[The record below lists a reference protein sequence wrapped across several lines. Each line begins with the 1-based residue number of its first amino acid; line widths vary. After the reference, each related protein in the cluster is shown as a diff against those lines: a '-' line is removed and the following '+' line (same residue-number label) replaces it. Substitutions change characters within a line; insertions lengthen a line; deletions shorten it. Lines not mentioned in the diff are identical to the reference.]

1 MTTARSELDLGET
14 PPDAAVDVLIPVAV
28 DTAYS
33 YRVPRGMTLEPG
45 AFVRIPLGAR
55 FATGVVWSASRA
67 GGGNLKSVAEALDR
81 RPLQGPLRDFIDWTG
96 RWTLSPRGMLLRMA
110 IRAGETAAPPAPK
123 FGLVATGKTP
133 TRMTEARARVVAALA
148 ESGEALS
155 KAALAARAAC
165 SLSVIDGLVADGALA
180 AIELA
185 PARAAA
191 PLDPDFRSS
200 PLNAD
205 QRAAADDLTG
215 RVGTRAFSATLLEGV
230 TGSGKTEVYFE
241 AVAEALRQGRQALV
255 LLPEIALTGQFL
267 DRFAARFG
275 ARPAEWHS
283 GLTERQRER
292 VWSAAAS
299 GEAGAIV
306 GARSALFLPFADLGL
321 IVVDEEHEGA
331 YKQEEGVIYNARDM
345 GVVRARLE
353 TAPIVLASATPAIET
368 RFNAASGRYHWLRL
382 PSRFGEARLPDI
394 ALVDLRREGP
404 PRGRWLSP
412 RAIAA
417 VEEARAKGEQAM
429 LFLNRRGYAP
439 LTLCRACGHRFQCPN
454 CSAWLVE
461 HRFRSQ
467 LVCHHC
473 GHVERRPELCPQ
485 CREANTL
492 TACGPGVERLAEEA
506 EALFPDIRTLV
517 LSSDTPGGIETL
529 RGQLDAAAKG
539 AYDLII
545 GTQLVAKGHNFP
557 LLTFVCVVDADVGLA
572 NADPRAAERTFQ
584 LLRQA
589 TGRAG
594 RGEKPGHALL
604 QTWQPQ
610 HPVIAALL
618 SGDGER
624 FYREETEERR
634 RGGLP
639 PFGRLAAI
647 IISAEDR
654 VAAEAHARALARAAH
669 GLPDGKNWRVAP
681 LGGQAHEDEIVL
693 LGPSEAPIAV
703 LRKRHRFRLAAKAP
717 RSADLQGFL
726 RAMLAAAPEPRG
738 GVRVA
743 IDVDPQSFL

>member
-1 MTTARSELDLGET
+1 MPSPLTDSAEAMAQSVV
-14 PPDAAVDVLIPVAV
+14 VDVLAPVAV

-33 YRVPRGMTLEPG
+33 YRVPSGLKLEPG
-45 AFVRIPLGAR
+45 AFVRMPLGAR
-55 FATGVVWSASRA
+55 VATGVVWSARAA
-67 GGGNLKSVAEALDR
+67 GGDNLKSITEVLDWAPL
-81 RPLQGPLRDFIDWTG
+81 RPALRDFIDWTA
-96 RWTLSPRGMLLRMA
+96 RWTLAPRGMLLRMA
-110 IRAGETAAPPAPK
+110 IRAGEITEPPQPK
-123 FGLVATGKTP
+123 FGLVATGKQP
-133 TRMTEARARVVAALA
+133 TRMTDARARVLAALA
-148 ESGEALS
+148 ETSAPTP
-155 KAALAARAAC
+155 KPMLAAQAAC
-165 SLSVIDGLVADGALA
+165 STGVIDGLVADGALE
-180 AIELA
+180 AIALPPE
-185 PARAAA
+185 RGAA
-191 PLDPDFRSS
+191 PLDPDFRSIH
-200 PLNAD
+200 LNAD
-205 QRAAADDLTG
+205 QRAAADDLI
-215 RVGTRAFSATLLEGV
+215 RLVSNRAFSATLLEGV

-241 AVAEALRQGRQALV
+241 AIAEALRQKRQALV
-255 LLPEIALTGQFL
+255 LLPEIALTAQFL
-267 DRFAARFG
+267 DRFASRFG

-292 VWSAAAS
+292 VWTATTS
-299 GEAGAIV
+299 GEAQVVV

-345 GVVRARLE
+345 AVVRARLE

-368 RFNAASGRYHWLRL
+368 RFNAESGRYRWLKL
-382 PSRFGEARLPDI
+382 PSRFGPARMPDI
-394 ALVDLRREGP
+394 ALVDLKREGP

-412 RAIAA
+412 RAIAW

-439 LTLCRACGHRFQCPN
+439 LTLCRACGHRFECPN
-454 CSAWLVE
+454 CSTWLVE
-461 HRFRSQ
+461 HRFRAS

-473 GHVERRPELCPQ
+473 GHVESRPHVCPQ
-485 CREANTL
+485 CHEADTL

-506 EALFPDIRTLV
+506 EVLFPDIRTLV

-529 RGQLDAAAKG
+529 RGQLDAAARG

-594 RGEKPGHALL
+594 RADKPGRALL
-604 QTWQPQ
+604 QTWQPE
-610 HPVIAALL
+610 HPVIAALM
-618 SGDGER
+618 SGDAER
-624 FYREETEERR
+624 FYAQETEQRR
-634 RGGLP
+634 LGALP

-647 IISAEDR
+647 IVSAEDR
-654 VAAEAHARALARAAH
+654 GAAEAHARLLAQAAYR
-669 GLPDGKNWRVAP
+669 LPGAKTWRVAP
-681 LGGQAHEDEIVL
+681 LGGLRQENEIIL
-693 LGPSEAPIAV
+693 LGPAEAPIAV
-703 LRKRHRFRLAAKAP
+703 MRKRYRFRLAAKAP

>member
-1 MTTARSELDLGET
+1 MWTRE
-14 PPDAAVDVLIPVAV
+14 
-28 DTAYS
+28 
-33 YRVPRGMTLEPG
+33 
-45 AFVRIPLGAR
+45 
-55 FATGVVWSASRA
+55 RA
-67 GGGNLKSVAEALDR
+67 GGDNLKSIAEALDWP
-81 RPLQGPLRDFIDWTG
+81 PLRAPLRDFIDWAA

-110 IRAGETAAPPAPK
+110 IRAGEAAAPPAPK
-123 FGLVATGKTP
+123 FGLIATGKTP
-133 TRMTEARARVVAALA
+133 TRMTEARARVLAALA
-148 ESGEALS
+148 ESGGAPTP

-165 SLSVIDGLVADGALA
+165 STSVIDGLVADGVLT

-185 PARAAA
+185 PESAAA
-191 PLDPDFRSS
+191 PLDPDFRSP

-205 QRAAADDLTG
+205 QRAAADDLRG
-215 RVGTRAFSATLLEGV
+215 RVGARAFSATLLEGV

-283 GLTERQRER
+283 GLTERQRAR

-299 GEAGAIV
+299 GEARAIV

-353 TAPIVLASATPAIET
+353 KAPIVLASATPAIET
-368 RFNAASGRYHWLRL
+368 RFNAQSGRYHWLRL
-382 PSRFGEARLPDI
+382 PSRFGAARLPEI
-394 ALVDLRREGP
+394 ALVDLKREGP

-412 RAIAA
+412 RAVAA

-454 CSAWLVE
+454 CAAWLVE
-461 HRFRSQ
+461 HRFRSL

-473 GHVERRPELCPQ
+473 GHAERRPELCPQ
-485 CREANTL
+485 CHEADTL

-506 EALFPDIRTLV
+506 ALLFPDIRTLV

-529 RGQLDAAAKG
+529 RGQLDAAARG

-557 LLTFVCVVDADVGLA
+557 HLTFVCVVDADVGLA

-618 SGDGER
+618 SGDAER

-634 RGGLP
+634 LGALP

-647 IISAEDR
+647 IVSAEDR
-654 VAAEAHARALARAAH
+654 GAAEAHARALAQAAH
-669 GLPDGKNWRVAP
+669 RLPQGQNWRVAP
-681 LGGQAHEDEIVL
+681 LGGQPHENEIIL
-693 LGPSEAPIAV
+693 LGPAEAPIAV

>member
-1 MTTARSELDLGET
+1 MPPQPTDPADLTPRSVV
-14 PPDAAVDVLIPVAV
+14 VDVLTPVAV

-33 YRVPRGMTLEPG
+33 YRTPLGSGLEPG
-45 AFVRIPLGAR
+45 AFVRMPLGAR
-55 FATGVVWSASRA
+55 LATGVVWAARPA
-67 GGGNLKSVAEALDR
+67 GGDNLKPIAEALDWP
-81 RPLQGPLRDFIDWTG
+81 PLKQPLRDFIDWAA
-96 RWTLSPRGMLLRMA
+96 RWTLAPRGMLLRMA
-110 IRAGETAAPPAPK
+110 IRAGEVAAPRAPK
-123 FGLVATGKTP
+123 FGLTPTGKAP
-133 TRMTEARARVVAALA
+133 TRMTEARARVLAALA
-148 ESGEALS
+148 DLGAPTP

-165 SLSVIDGLVADGALA
+165 STSVIDGLVDDGVLA
-180 AIELA
+180 AVPVAPEARGLA
-185 PARAAA
+185 
-191 PLDPDFRSS
+191 LDPSFRL
-200 PLNAD
+200 PRLNAD
-205 QRAAADDLTG
+205 QRAAADDLI
-215 RVGTRAFSATLLEGV
+215 RLVSDRAFLTTLLEGV

-255 LLPEIALTGQFL
+255 LLPEIALTAQFL

-292 VWSAAAS
+292 VWTAAAS
-299 GEAGAIV
+299 GEAPVIV

-345 GVVRARLE
+345 AVVRARFE
-353 TAPIVLASATPAIET
+353 KAPIVLSSATPAIET
-368 RFNAASGRYHWLRL
+368 RFNADTGRYRWLKL
-382 PSRFGEARLPDI
+382 PSRFGPARLPDI
-394 ALVDLRREGP
+394 ETVDLRREGP
-404 PRGRWLSP
+404 RRGRWLSP
-412 RAIAA
+412 RAIAG

-439 LTLCRACGHRFQCPN
+439 LTLCRACGHRFECPN

-461 HRFRSQ
+461 HRFRGL

-473 GHVERRPELCPQ
+473 GHVESRPKVCPQ
-485 CREANTL
+485 CHEADTL

-517 LSSDTPGGIETL
+517 LSSDSPGGIETL
-529 RGQLDAAAKG
+529 RGQLDGAARG

-594 RGEKPGHALL
+594 RGDKSGRALL
-604 QTWQPQ
+604 QTWQPE
-610 HPVIAALL
+610 HPVIAALI
-618 SGDGER
+618 SGDAEL
-624 FYREETEERR
+624 FYAQETEQRR
-634 RGGLP
+634 LGLLP

-647 IISAEDR
+647 IVSAEDR
-654 VAAEAHARALARAAH
+654 GAAEAHARALARAAH
-669 GLPDGKNWRVAP
+669 SLPEGKNWRVAP
-681 LGGQAHEDEIVL
+681 LGGQARDNEIVL
-693 LGPSEAPIAV
+693 LGPAEAPIAV

-738 GVRVA
+738 GVKVA